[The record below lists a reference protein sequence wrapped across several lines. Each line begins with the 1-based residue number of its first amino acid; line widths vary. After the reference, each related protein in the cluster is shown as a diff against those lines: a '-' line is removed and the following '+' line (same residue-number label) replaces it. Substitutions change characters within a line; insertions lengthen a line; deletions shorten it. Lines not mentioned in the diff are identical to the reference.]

1 MKPLKSADA
10 IKLRKITSMFD
21 NELNRLIE
29 NEKLGYD
36 EARHLSE
43 ALDELVDT
51 IFYNEEKDTR
61 FNNENQ

>member
-1 MKPLKSADA
+1 MKPLKSVDA

-29 NEKLGYD
+29 HEKLGYD

-61 FNNENQ
+61 FNNK

>member
-21 NELNRLIE
+21 NELNLLIE

-61 FNNENQ
+61 FNNE

>member
-61 FNNENQ
+61 FNNE

>member
-51 IFYNEEKDTR
+51 IFNNEEKDTR
-61 FNNENQ
+61 FNNE